1 MKHVYTRKNKL
12 FYYIII
18 IVVDPCSTKT
28 TLKGCITAFWGLSF
42 DFITF
47 TVSMVPLSN
56 SYIKLQSL
64 VFNNKRPIKYSCQ
77 ALLGM
82 SNHPSINFE

>member
-1 MKHVYTRKNKL
+1 MKYFLQTCV
-12 FYYIII
+12 

-28 TLKGCITAFWGLSF
+28 TLKGCITAFLGLSF

-47 TVSMVPLSN
+47 TLSMVPLLN

-77 ALLGM
+77 ALPGM
-82 SNHPSINFE
+82 SNHPSFNFQ